1 MLDELRISSL
11 DQMPASMGSLAQ
23 ALLQSGGN
31 IEAMRSL
38 APLPKDSQELI
49 DAAVV
54 NVGLDRLVVAADV
67 IAAGLTFPMPNWLG
81 VMELYWEKAAKIGDA
96 RRTMTP
102 GSRGER
108 QMPDRDPARIPI
120 YATLDDFSFHI
131 RVLLASQNGGAPL
144 DTSGVEQA
152 TRRVNESIEDSFIN
166 GAALQVGG
174 LTAPGLLN
182 APNANSQLFVDGE
195 SWTDA
200 NHSGE
205 DILTDVLN
213 MIGVEQGDKKYGPY
227 NLYIPTEYGNKINE
241 DFKSN
246 SDKTIRQRIEEVQEI
261 SAVRVAD
268 LMPGDAAV
276 GGPKTAMVQMTN
288 DVVEAVVGQ
297 QPTTINWTDGS
308 GWEQFF
314 VVMACVIPRV
324 RDDYDGNSGITIGSP
339 T

>member
-1 MLDELRISSL
+1 MLEQNRIASL
-11 DQMPASMGSLAQ
+11 SQMPAAMGGLTE
-23 ALLQSGGN
+23 ALLRSGGDLD
-31 IEAMRSL
+31 AMRAL

-49 DAAVV
+49 DKAVV

-67 IAAGLTFPMPNWLG
+67 IGAGLTFPLPGWLG
-81 VMELYWEKAAKIGDA
+81 VMELYWEKAAKVGDA

-120 YATLDDFSFHI
+120 YATIDDFSFHI

-144 DTSGVEQA
+144 DTSLVEQA

-166 GAALQVGG
+166 GANLQVGG

-182 APNANSQLFVDGE
+182 APNANSQTFVDSE
-195 SWTDA
+195 SWTNV

-205 DILTDVLN
+205 DILQDVLN
-213 MIGVEQGDKKYGPY
+213 MITDAQSDKKYGPY
-227 NLYIPTEYGNKINE
+227 NLYIPTEYGIKISE
-241 DFKSN
+241 DFKAN
-246 SDKTIRQRIEEVQEI
+246 SDKTIRMRLQEIDEI
-261 SAVRVAD
+261 SAIRVAD
-268 LMPGDAAV
+268 QMPGDAAV
-276 GGPKTAMVQMTN
+276 GGPKAVLVQMTN

-297 QPTTINWTDGS
+297 QPTTVNWTDGS

-314 VVMACVIPRV
+314 VVMGCVIPRV
-324 RDDYDGNSGITIGSP
+324 RDDYDGNSGIVIGTP
-339 T
+339 